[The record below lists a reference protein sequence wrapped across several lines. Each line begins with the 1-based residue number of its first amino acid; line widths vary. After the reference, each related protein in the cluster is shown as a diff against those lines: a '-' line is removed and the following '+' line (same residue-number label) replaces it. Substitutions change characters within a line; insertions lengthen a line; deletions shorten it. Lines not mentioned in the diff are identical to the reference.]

1 MGPWGFPNSWMVK
14 GKSSYK
20 WMMTRGTKLKSHDA
34 INPKNFQLQHLK
46 ILLVCLRWHAPS
58 SPGGDETRQLF
69 FRVGH
74 LSETPKAIKSMEIR
88 FTR

>member
-1 MGPWGFPNSWMVK
+1 MVDISIIDGVINK
-14 GKSSYK
+14 LIK

-46 ILLVCLRWHAPS
+46 IFFVCLRWHAPS
-58 SPGGDETRQLF
+58 SPGGDETRHLF

-74 LSETPKAIKSMEIR
+74 LSETPKVIKSMEIC